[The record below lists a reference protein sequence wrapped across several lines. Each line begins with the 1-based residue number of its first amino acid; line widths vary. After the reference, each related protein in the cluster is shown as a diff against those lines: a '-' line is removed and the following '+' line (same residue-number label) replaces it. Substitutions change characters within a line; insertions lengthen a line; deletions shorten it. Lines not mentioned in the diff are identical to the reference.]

1 MVSNLSK
8 SCYYLLLASISQ
20 SWMVSVSA
28 AHPAVH
34 PGYAQVYLAACAG
47 LEGGVGNIVNRSI
60 VAAMVSQQELG
71 AVYGLLAILD
81 AVLPFLVCPASTALY
96 SATQDTLPAAFC
108 FLNVAIL
115 MVGCLLFLA
124 MYTIS
129 LKYKLN
135 VKVK

>member
-1 MVSNLSK
+1 M
-8 SCYYLLLASISQ
+8 
-20 SWMVSVSA
+20 
-28 AHPAVH
+28 
-34 PGYAQVYLAACAG
+34 YLAACAG

-96 SATQDTLPAAFC
+96 SVTQDTLPAAFC

>member
-1 MVSNLSK
+1 MF
-8 SCYYLLLASISQ
+8 LLNITEST
-20 SWMVSVSA
+20 
-28 AHPAVH
+28 H
-34 PGYAQVYLAACAG
+34 PGYAQVYLAGCAG

-60 VAAMVSQQELG
+60 VAAMVSQRELG